1 MNEKANY
8 GNWVPEKALYMLF
21 GAVIVLGVIAVA
33 VQVALSEMVIA
44 IIVGV
49 LCILTLVM
57 AIYMLICHEAFAFG
71 KGNMMAGVHEHLI
84 KHLDWDGEGK
94 LLDIGCGAAALTVHC
109 AKAFPKAQITAMD
122 YWGVEW
128 NYAKEQCEKNAK
140 IEGVADHIAFQKGD
154 AAKLDFPDETF
165 DAVVSNFV
173 FHEVRTAKDKRD
185 VVKEALRVL
194 KKGGVFSFQDMFSQ
208 KALYGDMEEFVRIL
222 KEEGIDD
229 PVLFGAI
236 CAHNPKSGVKA
247 KTKIQ
252 YALLAADPMSG
263 FLKAVAQIYPDKKIA
278 SVKRKSVI
286 KRFNEARFAK
296 GANRDYMESIEFT
309 GLMLED
315 LIDIGLEEMCAISD
329 ELGL

>member
-122 YWGVEW
+122 
-128 NYAKEQCEKNAK
+128 
-140 IEGVADHIAFQKGD
+140 
-154 AAKLDFPDETF
+154 
-165 DAVVSNFV
+165 
-173 FHEVRTAKDKRD
+173 
-185 VVKEALRVL
+185 
-194 KKGGVFSFQDMFSQ
+194 
-208 KALYGDMEEFVRIL
+208 
-222 KEEGIDD
+222 
-229 PVLFGAI
+229 
-236 CAHNPKSGVKA
+236 
-247 KTKIQ
+247 
-252 YALLAADPMSG
+252 
-263 FLKAVAQIYPDKKIA
+263 
-278 SVKRKSVI
+278 
-286 KRFNEARFAK
+286 
-296 GANRDYMESIEFT
+296 
-309 GLMLED
+309 
-315 LIDIGLEEMCAISD
+315 
-329 ELGL
+329 

>member
-1 MNEKANY
+1 MEKTKMEGKTNY
-8 GNWVPEKALYMLF
+8 GNWVPEKMLYLLLAGTVVFLAAAVIF
-21 GAVIVLGVIAVA
+21 GAVTGWKVAAVICGILGGIM
-33 VQVALSEMVIA
+33 LLY
-44 IIVGV
+44 G
-49 LCILTLVM
+49 
-57 AIYMLICHEAFAFG
+57 IYMYRCHELFAFG

-222 KEEGIDD
+222 REEGISEVHYIGNLEKKLDFI
-229 PVLFGAI
+229 PGFVTTPWMI
-236 CAHNPKSGVKA
+236 SGMG
-247 KTKIQ
+247 I
-252 YALLAADPMSG
+252 
-263 FLKAVAQIYPDKKIA
+263 IYGKK
-278 SVKRKSVI
+278 
-286 KRFNEARFAK
+286 
-296 GANRDYMESIEFT
+296 
-309 GLMLED
+309 
-315 LIDIGLEEMCAISD
+315 
-329 ELGL
+329 